1 MWGGAFFLKK
11 HQIQATLVMVCSQYF
26 SKKMPQADQKII
38 EGCIIGRRHAQSQLY
53 SKYAPTMLGICM
65 RYARNKSEAHDILQD
80 GFIKIFTNLKNF
92 RGEGSFE
99 GWLKRI
105 MVNTA
110 ITHNKQSIKHQFH
123 TDIDAIEETLLI
135 DEDETKLENIKL
147 PQETLINMI
156 QNLPEG
162 YRTVF
167 NLYAFENLSHK
178 EISDM
183 LDISVNTS
191 KSQLSKARRH
201 LVSKITQLTGITK
214 IGNIE

>member
-1 MWGGAFFLKK
+1 
-11 HQIQATLVMVCSQYF
+11 
-26 SKKMPQADQKII
+26 MPQADQKII
-38 EGCIIGRRHAQSQLY
+38 EGCINGKRHAQSMLY
-53 SKYAPTMLGICM
+53 SLYAPTMLGICM
-65 RYARNKSEAHDILQD
+65 RYARNKSEAEDILQD
-80 GFIKIFTNLKNF
+80 GFVKIFTNLKTF
-92 RGEGSFE
+92 RGDGSFE

-110 ITHNKQSIKHQFH
+110 ITHNKQSMKHQYH
-123 TDIDAIEETLLI
+123 TDIDAIEETLLV
-135 DEDETKLENIKL
+135 DEEENNNELANIKL

-167 NLYAFENLSHK
+167 NLYVFENYSHK
-178 EISDM
+178 EIADM
-183 LDISVNTS
+183 MNISVNTS
-191 KSQLSKARRH
+191 KSQLSKARRN

>member
-1 MWGGAFFLKK
+1 M
-11 HQIQATLVMVCSQYF
+11 
-26 SKKMPQADQKII
+26 
-38 EGCIIGRRHAQSQLY
+38 LY
-53 SKYAPTMLGICM
+53 AKYAPTMLGICM
-65 RYARNKSEAHDILQD
+65 RYARNKSEAEDILQD
-80 GFIKIFTNLKNF
+80 GFLKVFINLKTF

-110 ITHNKQSIKHQFH
+110 ITHNKQSMKHQYH
-123 TDIDAIEETLLI
+123 TDIDVIEEKLLV
-135 DEDETKLENIKL
+135 DENENDELTNIKL

-167 NLYAFENLSHK
+167 NLYVFENFTHK
-178 EISDM
+178 EISEM

-191 KSQLSKARRH
+191 KSQLSKARRN

>member
-1 MWGGAFFLKK
+1 M
-11 HQIQATLVMVCSQYF
+11 
-26 SKKMPQADQKII
+26 
-38 EGCIIGRRHAQSQLY
+38 LY
-53 SKYAPTMLGICM
+53 SLYAPTMLGICM
-65 RYARNKSEAHDILQD
+65 RYARNKSEAEDILQD
-80 GFIKIFTNLKNF
+80 GFVKIFTNLKTF
-92 RGEGSFE
+92 RGDGSFE

-110 ITHNKQSIKHQFH
+110 ITHNKQSMKHQYH
-123 TDIDAIEETLLI
+123 TDIDAIEETLLV
-135 DEDETKLENIKL
+135 DEEENNNELANIKL

-167 NLYAFENLSHK
+167 NLYVFENYSHK
-178 EISDM
+178 EIADM
-183 LDISVNTS
+183 MNISVNTS
-191 KSQLSKARRH
+191 KSQLSKARRN

>member
-1 MWGGAFFLKK
+1 
-11 HQIQATLVMVCSQYF
+11 
-26 SKKMPQADQKII
+26 MPQADQKII
-38 EGCIIGRRHAQSQLY
+38 EGCIKGKRHAQSMLY
-53 SKYAPTMLGICM
+53 AKYAPTMLGICM
-65 RYARNKSEAHDILQD
+65 RYARNKSEAEDILQD
-80 GFIKIFTNLKNF
+80 GFLKVFINLKTF

-110 ITHNKQSIKHQFH
+110 ITHNKQSMKHQYH
-123 TDIDAIEETLLI
+123 TDIDVIEEKLLV
-135 DEDETKLENIKL
+135 DENENDELTNIKL

-167 NLYAFENLSHK
+167 NLYVFENFTHK
-178 EISDM
+178 EISEM

-191 KSQLSKARRH
+191 KSQLSKARRN

>member
-1 MWGGAFFLKK
+1 M
-11 HQIQATLVMVCSQYF
+11 ICSQYI
-26 SKKMPQADQKII
+26 SKKMPQADQKLI
-38 EGCIIGRRHAQSQLY
+38 EGCINGRRYAQSQLY
-53 SKYAPTMLGICM
+53 SKYAPTMLGICL

-80 GFIKIFTNLKNF
+80 GFIKIFTNLKSF

-110 ITHNKQSIKHQFH
+110 ITHNKQSLKHQYH
-123 TDIDAIEETLLI
+123 TDIDEIEETFLV
-135 DEDETKLENIKL
+135 DEEDNNELANIKL
-147 PQETLINMI
+147 PQETLITMI

-167 NLYAFENLSHK
+167 NLYVFENYSHK
-178 EISDM
+178 EISEL

-191 KSQLSKARRH
+191 KSQLSKARRN